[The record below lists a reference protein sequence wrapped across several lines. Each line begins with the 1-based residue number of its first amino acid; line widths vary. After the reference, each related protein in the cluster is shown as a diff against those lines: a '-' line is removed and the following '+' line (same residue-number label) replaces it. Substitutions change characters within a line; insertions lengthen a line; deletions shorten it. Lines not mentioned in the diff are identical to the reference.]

1 MQEFLI
7 TSLRT
12 DCSGGSMGI
21 FRYNTTSTPLLF
33 ILCLIPLLSWDIKSF
48 FIVNLQPSWQSL
60 ENCKASCLLV
70 CQHLNSEFCSDW
82 NSLYAGQI
90 EPNKRVSYS
99 NIFTPFIL
107 KVYCFSGIKRGL
119 PVQVRCTILDAWGWC
134 TGMTQRDGMGREE
147 GGGFRMGNTCIP
159 VADSFRYLAKLIQY
173 LKV

>member
-70 CQHLNSEFCSDW
+70 CQHLNSEFALTEIVYMLGRLSQIKEFPTLIFLLPLSSKCIALVGSKEVFQSRFDARYW
-82 NSLYAGQI
+82 MLGAGAL
-90 EPNKRVSYS
+90 V
-99 NIFTPFIL
+99 
-107 KVYCFSGIKRGL
+107 
-119 PVQVRCTILDAWGWC
+119 
-134 TGMTQRDGMGREE
+134 
-147 GGGFRMGNTCIP
+147 
-159 VADSFRYLAKLIQY
+159 
-173 LKV
+173 